1 MPLTWTLKVTKYETI
16 MNISWLISKEE
27 IQRQN
32 LPNKKLHIL
41 LDQQS
46 LNFNINSDKTL
57 KFI

>member
-1 MPLTWTLKVTKYETI
+1 MPLTLTLKVTKYETI

-46 LNFNINSDKTL
+46 LNFNINPDKTL
-57 KFI
+57 KFT